1 MKFLLSASFWS
12 LALIANENVDAF
24 SVAPSLLRNKQAF
37 CTRPAVLYMSEAQDA
52 ESIKFSSEEE
62 KNEMVGNL
70 VADDEWNGL
79 GMELTE
85 SIRLAISEDLKRNA
99 REFIGKDE
107 YKVGD
112 ITKEVDTRVKD
123 ELAKF
128 RGKDEY
134 ELGDFTKA
142 MDEMSKQM
150 VEDYTGKPYE
160 MGDLSTTLD
169 SSIKSGVSKFCGKDD
184 YEFGDL
190 SNEID
195 GRVKDRVSGF
205 TGKEG
210 YEFGDISQEIENR
223 RLEWAKEFLGDEA
236 ASNYQFGD
244 LTKKSISN
252 WTGKDDYQFGDL
264 TKKLAGGLFGKKKK

>member
-24 SVAPSLLRNKQAF
+24 GVAPSLLRNQRTF
-37 CTRPAVLYMSEAQDA
+37 CTRPAVLYMSAQDA
-52 ESIKFSSEEE
+52 ENIEFSSEEE
-62 KNEMVGNL
+62 KNKMVGNL
-70 VADDEWNGL
+70 VEDDEWNGL

-85 SIRLAISEDLKRNA
+85 SIRLAISEDIKRNA

-112 ITKEVDTRVKD
+112 ITKEVDARVKD

-128 RGKDEY
+128 RGKEEY

-142 MDEMSKQM
+142 MDEMSKKM
-150 VEDYTGKPYE
+150 VEDFTGKPYE
-160 MGDLSTTLD
+160 TGDLSSALD
-169 SSIKSGVSKFCGKDD
+169 MSIKSGVAKFCGKDT

-205 TGKEG
+205 TGKAD
-210 YEFGDISQEIENR
+210 YEFGDISNEIESR
-223 RLEWAKEFLGDEA
+223 RQEWAKEFLGEEA
-236 ASNYQFGD
+236 ASNYVFGD

-252 WTGKDDYQFGDL
+252 WTGKDDYQFGDV
-264 TKKLAGGLFGKKKK
+264 TKKLAEGLFGKKKK

>member
-1 MKFLLSASFWS
+1 MKFLVSVSFWS

-24 SVAPSLLRNKQAF
+24 GVAPSLLRNQRTF
-37 CTRPAVLYMSEAQDA
+37 CTSPAVLYMSEAQDA

-62 KNEMVGNL
+62 KNKMVGNL
-70 VADDEWNGL
+70 VEDDEWNGL

-85 SIRLAISEDLKRNA
+85 SIRLAISEDLKRNT
-99 REFIGKDE
+99 RDFIGKDE

-123 ELAKF
+123 ELARF
-128 RGKDEY
+128 RGKEEY
-134 ELGDFTKA
+134 ELGDFTQA

-150 VEDYTGKPYE
+150 VEDFTGKPYE
-160 MGDLSTTLD
+160 MGDLSTALD
-169 SSIKSGVSKFCGKDD
+169 TSIKSGVSKFCGKDD

-195 GRVKDRVSGF
+195 GRVKDRVTGF
-205 TGKEG
+205 TGKED

-223 RLEWAKEFLGDEA
+223 RLEWAKEFLGEEA
-236 ASNYQFGD
+236 ASNYKFGD